1 MKISAHDK
9 NRLSYINF
17 TMSEIND
24 LSSEI
29 YEHLV
34 DNENE
39 ELLQTIDKMMSVLI
53 DLKKSTRDE
62 E

>member
-39 ELLQTIDKMMSVLI
+39 ELLQAIDKMMSVLI